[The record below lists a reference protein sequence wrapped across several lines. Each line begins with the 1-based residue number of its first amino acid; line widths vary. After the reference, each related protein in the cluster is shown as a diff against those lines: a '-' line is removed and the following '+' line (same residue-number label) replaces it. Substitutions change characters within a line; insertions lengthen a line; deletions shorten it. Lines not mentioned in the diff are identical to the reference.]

1 MAIADGDAACARAI
15 ELQLGGQLDAARQVY
30 AQILQAEPRHP
41 TANYG
46 LGMLHVQARRPA
58 EALPLLQVALQS
70 DPAVAD
76 YWLGYLEALLL
87 AGQLAA
93 ARKALQLGL
102 QQGLAGAAAATQE
115 FSTRLEAA
123 EEEARL
129 LALVAQRN
137 NAAARELAVELIRRD
152 PARSCAWNV
161 LGTLLWSEGN
171 NADAE
176 QVLTEAVRL
185 SPRDAEAHCNLGLV
199 LMAQERFAA
208 AEMQLRLATQLA
220 PDSAHVHYSLGLALA
235 QQAKVVA
242 GEASF
247 RHGLELRAQAPL
259 AGEDATSYSNLLFCM
274 AHNPELT
281 PEEFFA
287 EHRRFGERAAR
298 QARPAGSRAAGAR
311 DPGRRLNVGFV
322 SGDFSGHPVG
332 QFLEPVV
339 TRLAARGD
347 LNLHAYSTH
356 PAADATTARLRPAF
370 RGWTDVDLLADAD
383 LAARIGGDRI
393 DILVDL
399 TGHTWF
405 NRLPM
410 FACRPAPVQVSWLG
424 YPGTTGLAAM
434 DYYLADECW
443 LPPGAFA
450 DQFTEKLVYLPQ
462 RWGYQLHTEAAA
474 VEPLPA
480 LQSGRLV
487 FGSFHRFGKLNDATI
502 RLWADILR
510 AVPGAILLLVAVP
523 LTGCDQQL
531 RDRFA
536 ALGGRAGATG
546 FPSTPVDGGVFQP
559 AWPGGHRPRHAGL
572 CGRHDDHALAC
583 DGGTDPDGR
592 GRHAAGAGRGGDPR
606 RCGPGSVRG
615 GGRCG
620 LRRAGAGLVAPP
632 AGTRGDPCRVAPAAA
647 AIAGGSAGP
656 DRSTCGAGAAAH
668 VAALVRRRK
677 CGVLRHCD
685 PDVRPHRP

>member
-536 ALGGRAGATG
+536 ALGVAPERLVFHPRQSMAGYFSLHG
-546 FPSTPVDGGVFQP
+546 QVDI
-559 AWPGGHRPRHAGL
+559 GL
-572 CGRHDDHALAC
+572 DTLGYA
-583 DGGTDPDGR
+583 GGTTTMHSLAMGVPTLTV
-592 GRHAAGAGRGGDPR
+592 AGGTPQA
-606 RCGPGSVRG
+606 
-615 GGRCG
+615 
-620 LRRAGAGLVAPP
+620 RAGAGILAGVGLEAFVAADAADCVGRAQDWSHRLPELAAIRAGLRHRLLQSP
-632 AGTRGDPCRVAPAAA
+632 AGQ
-647 AIAGGSAGP
+647 P
-656 DRSTCGAGAAAH
+656 DLIAAH
-668 VAALVRRRK
+668 VAQA
-677 CGVLRHCD
+677 LRHMWRRWCAGESAESFATATLT
-685 PDVRPHRP
+685 